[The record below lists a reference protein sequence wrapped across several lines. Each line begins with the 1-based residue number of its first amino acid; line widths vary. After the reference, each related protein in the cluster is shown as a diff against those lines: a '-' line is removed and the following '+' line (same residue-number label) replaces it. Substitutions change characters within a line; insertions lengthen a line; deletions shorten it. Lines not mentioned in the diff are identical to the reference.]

1 MIPGIL
7 FWHPSFT
14 LCCRTILQIVWNN
27 LQNCHKKC
35 KLFSAFMKDAQIF
48 VVNFNNSDNIIS
60 AIVNRFMLYA
70 GLYGIEW

>member
-1 MIPGIL
+1 
-7 FWHPSFT
+7 
-14 LCCRTILQIVWNN
+14 
-27 LQNCHKKC
+27 
-35 KLFSAFMKDAQIF
+35 MKDAQIF